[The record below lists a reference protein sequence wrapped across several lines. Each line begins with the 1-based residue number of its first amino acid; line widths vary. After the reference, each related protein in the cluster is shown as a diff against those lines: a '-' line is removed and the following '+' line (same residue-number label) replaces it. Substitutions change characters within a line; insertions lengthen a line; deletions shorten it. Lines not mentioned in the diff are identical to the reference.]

1 MDGQPGTEPK
11 GAPAPEEPTPGV
23 QALCPR
29 CGADLGH
36 SNLYQRFKVCERCG
50 YHFPIGVLERIA
62 MLADPG
68 TFVESNRDLVSSDPL
83 GFTDRMP
90 YPEHLESARA
100 RTGLNEAVVTGTARI
115 GGHECVLA
123 LLDFGFLGGTMGTV
137 VGEKVTLALELA
149 ADRKIP
155 CVAFCSSGGARMQEG
170 MLSLV
175 QMAKTNAASMFLHM
189 EHVPYITVLTH
200 PTTGGV
206 YASFG
211 NQGDVILAEPGALV
225 GFAGPRVIEQTT
237 GEEAPR
243 GTHSSEFLLA
253 HGMVD
258 NIVPRPRMRDTLG
271 LLLGLF
277 SVRFRVTHRPH
288 SVAAL
293 PGPGQTPVRAA
304 WETVQLARRHD
315 RPTSLTYIRR
325 ILHGFV
331 ELHGDR
337 LYGDDPAVV
346 TGVGETAGRAVVVIA
361 QERGHGQE
369 SERRRHGRMFP
380 EGYRKAIRML
390 RLAARWR
397 LPVLTFIDTPG
408 AYPGFEA
415 EARGLAMALSECMG
429 MMLAVPVPTVAAV
442 IGEGASGGALVLGV
456 ADRILMQENATYSV
470 IAPEGAAAILYRDS
484 SRAPELAE
492 GLKLTARDCLSLG
505 IVDTLVPEP
514 EGGAHL
520 DPDYAT
526 AQLRDYLREALI
538 SASEVDRGN
547 RLVEERYRKF
557 RRMGREFVRLE
568 GGGGYDV
575 GDLSRRSGRF
585 SNAWG
590 RLRLIGDEIA
600 GHLPH
605 RGDDNQDKDRR

>member
-1 MDGQPGTEPK
+1 M
-11 GAPAPEEPTPGV
+11 
-23 QALCPR
+23 
-29 CGADLGH
+29 
-36 SNLYQRFKVCERCG
+36 
-50 YHFPIGVLERIA
+50 
-62 MLADPG
+62 
-68 TFVESNRDLVSSDPL
+68 
-83 GFTDRMP
+83 
-90 YPEHLESARA
+90 
-100 RTGLNEAVVTGTARI
+100 
-115 GGHECVLA
+115 
-123 LLDFGFLGGTMGTV
+123 
-137 VGEKVTLALELA
+137 
-149 ADRKIP
+149 
-155 CVAFCSSGGARMQEG
+155 
-170 MLSLV
+170 
-175 QMAKTNAASMFLHM
+175 
-189 EHVPYITVLTH
+189 
-200 PTTGGV
+200 
-206 YASFG
+206 
-211 NQGDVILAEPGALV
+211 
-225 GFAGPRVIEQTT
+225 
-237 GEEAPR
+237 
-243 GTHSSEFLLA
+243 
-253 HGMVD
+253 
-258 NIVPRPRMRDTLG
+258 
-271 LLLGLF
+271 
-277 SVRFRVTHRPH
+277 
-288 SVAAL
+288 
-293 PGPGQTPVRAA
+293 
-304 WETVQLARRHD
+304 
-315 RPTSLTYIRR
+315 
-325 ILHGFV
+325 
-331 ELHGDR
+331 
-337 LYGDDPAVV
+337 
-346 TGVGETAGRAVVVIA
+346 VVIA

-456 ADRILMQENATYSV
+456 ADRILMQENAIYSV